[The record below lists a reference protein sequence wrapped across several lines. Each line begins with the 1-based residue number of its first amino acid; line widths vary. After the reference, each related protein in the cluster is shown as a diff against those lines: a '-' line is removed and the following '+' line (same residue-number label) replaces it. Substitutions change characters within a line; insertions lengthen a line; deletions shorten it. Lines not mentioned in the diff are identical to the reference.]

1 MHEISHGG
9 ISTVKLLQI
18 SNSFI
23 YIPAITV
30 KRYSV
35 YVCVSFSKETH

>member
-23 YIPAITV
+23 YDFILAI
-30 KRYSV
+30 
-35 YVCVSFSKETH
+35 